1 MFACVSND
9 DDDSVTGI
17 SRRGGKRQVE
27 QEDELINKVLEEG
40 LRLKKRC
47 KALTTAL
54 SDADSRAVAQRE
66 ADQKG
71 YQENIFKVQQ
81 QIDVEASRLA
91 SAHSIELGHLCDTK
105 NREIDELHR
114 CNSVFVAAEQVKN
127 RRSLSEHIC
136 QNLTQATRKNVL

>member
-71 YQENIFKVQQ
+71 YQETIFKVQQ
-81 QIDVEASRLA
+81 QIDLEASRLA
-91 SAHSIELGHLCDTK
+91 SAHSIELSHLCDTK

-114 CNSVFVAAEQVKN
+114 YDYA
-127 RRSLSEHIC
+127 
-136 QNLTQATRKNVL
+136 

>member
-54 SDADSRAVAQRE
+54 SDADCRAVAQRE

-71 YQENIFKVQQ
+71 YQETIFKVQQ
-81 QIDVEASRLA
+81 QIDLEASRLA
-91 SAHSIELGHLCDTK
+91 SAHSVELGHLCDTK

-114 CNSVFVAAEQVKN
+114 CNLRFEYAVYIRN
-127 RRSLSEHIC
+127 RNYS
-136 QNLTQATRKNVL
+136 